1 MLKKYEKSCHR
12 TKYNSLRSCFGG
24 KSTLRQTVK
33 PIICSNPAFAASKIA
48 ITSSKVVVYFQTLL
62 LSTSLYVSI
71 YEPSGTL
78 SHPAPPPN
86 LNAENYAI
94 RRSFKFTRRR
104 YLKWEFYNSRK
115 IQILNWVSA
124 SQLGLGGARIWLWG
138 NKTTFWTCMIY

>member
-12 TKYNSLRSCFGG
+12 TKYNNSLRSCFGG
-24 KSTLRQTVK
+24 KSTLRQTLK
-33 PIICSNPAFAASKIA
+33 PIICSNLACAASKIA

-78 SHPAPPPN
+78 FHPAPPPN

-124 SQLGLGGARIWLWG
+124 SQLGLGGARIWL
-138 NKTTFWTCMIY
+138 

>member
-1 MLKKYEKSCHR
+1 MLKKYEISCHR

-24 KSTLRQTVK
+24 KSTLRQTLK
-33 PIICSNPAFAASKIA
+33 PIICSNLACAASKIA

-71 YEPSGTL
+71 YEPPGTL

-124 SQLGLGGARIWLWG
+124 SQLWAWG
-138 NKTTFWTCMIY
+138 SQNLAVRE

>member
-71 YEPSGTL
+71 YVNMYIYVYIRLCNRIPMYIRIRIRKYIRIYTNRQAHS
-78 SHPAPPPN
+78 PAPPLLP
-86 LNAENYAI
+86 I
-94 RRSFKFTRRR
+94 SM
-104 YLKWEFYNSRK
+104 LK
-115 IQILNWVSA
+115 I
-124 SQLGLGGARIWLWG
+124 
-138 NKTTFWTCMIY
+138 TP